1 MTDLRKSKLLILD
14 QAFVEDLIRDLVDGR
29 ACPFGNDKK
38 ISSCRGT
45 NQTNPFM

>member
-29 ACPFGNDKK
+29 ACPFGNDKR
-38 ISSCRGT
+38 ISCSRGAYDT
-45 NQTNPFM
+45 NYFM